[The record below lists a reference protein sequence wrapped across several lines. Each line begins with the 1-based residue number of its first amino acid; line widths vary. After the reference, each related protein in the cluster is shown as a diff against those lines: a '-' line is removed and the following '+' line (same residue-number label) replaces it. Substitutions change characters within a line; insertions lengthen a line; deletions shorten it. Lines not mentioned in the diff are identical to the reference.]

1 MNHSTPSVHLV
12 AIDGMTVPL
21 IERAEFNPE
30 PDPTDPADWAPCWD
44 NWRWSLGP
52 EPGDAHW
59 VEMMQDA
66 GTVAPATEEPTA
78 ADRADLAD
86 WLAQIDAAAPP
97 DDQPEEWCFPPR
109 RQVSPIELAQLSAH
123 GCV

>member
-1 MNHSTPSVHLV
+1 VDTEGF
-12 AIDGMTVPL
+12 DVPL

-30 PDPTDPADWAPCWD
+30 PDPADPAEWPAWTD
-44 NWRWSLGP
+44 NWRWSLGS
-52 EPGDAHW
+52 EPGDSHW
-59 VEMMQDA
+59 HEMMA
-66 GTVAPATEEPTA
+66 EGSTPVATEEPTA
-78 ADRADLAD
+78 ADKADLDD

-123 GCV
+123 GCI